1 MKRDSE
7 LLEFPSTEDAEGK
20 APDFAAES
28 KEPDAWI
35 NKELFRLLLK
45 QKDYA
50 EASDCLIW
58 SVFD

>member
-50 EASDCLIW
+50 EASDCLI
-58 SVFD
+58 